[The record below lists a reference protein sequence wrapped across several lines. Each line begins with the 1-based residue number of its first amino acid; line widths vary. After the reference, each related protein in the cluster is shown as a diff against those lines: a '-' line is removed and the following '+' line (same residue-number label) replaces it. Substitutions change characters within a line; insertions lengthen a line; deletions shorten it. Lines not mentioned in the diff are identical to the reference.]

1 MMIGVSA
8 QIVGGRNDMYGG
20 AQWSRLREG
29 DNGQIARF
37 QTRVFSTE
45 AGWTRFWF
53 ELTGQDPRTA
63 PRLDWNTEQVVIV
76 VGGLQAAGTKM
87 AIEDVKILNA
97 AKAEVQYS
105 VSLPPRQGRETDKNR
120 KPQTIPYAAVRIK
133 RLPVD
138 YVFTE
143 VPARPTG
150 IVIGRLPGY
159 GYDDRHEGRYPV
171 RWSLV
176 KSGETSLITTRLIT
190 GISDSYEFLRYWNA
204 ALGTREGEDVARSVD
219 WANEVVFV
227 IHLGMTKRNSSVGIA
242 SVYVD
247 DLNRVTVE
255 YYERASVGVPS
266 RGSAYS
272 HPYLIARIPR
282 YSSSPIFRQVSPPR

>member
-1 MMIGVSA
+1 
-8 QIVGGRNDMYGG
+8 MYGG

-29 DNGQIARF
+29 ENGQIARF

-87 AIEDVKILNA
+87 AIEDIRILNA

-105 VSLPPRQGRETDKNR
+105 VSLPPRNDHKTDKSR

-143 VPARPTG
+143 VAARPSG
-150 IVIGRLPGY
+150 IIIGRLPGY
-159 GYDDRHEGRYPV
+159 GYDDNRYEGRYPV

-176 KSGETSLITTRLIT
+176 KSGESSLITTRLVT

-204 ALGTREGEDVARSVD
+204 AHGTREGEDVARSVD

-227 IHLGMTKRNSSVGIA
+227 IHLGMSKRGSSVGIA

-255 YYERASVGVPS
+255 YYERATVATPS
-266 RGSAYS
+266 RGVTYG

-282 YSSSPIFRQVSPPR
+282 YSSSPIFRQIPAPR